1 MYCSNTDLNKFCLR
15 LVTSI
20 IVCQTIYC
28 TQTNV
33 AYLFKE
39 YINCIVMLVSLLV
52 SKYLNLVFFFP
63 ILSSYFIESFILML
77 LHLFIYYQIMLIIF
91 CIYAFYFHLRG
102 LQICSLVALVN
113 IWCQKQW
120 SMVCKY
126 WFILWSSLW
135 IFQYQIEQRLL

>member
-1 MYCSNTDLNKFCLR
+1 MLAFG
-15 LVTSI
+15 
-20 IVCQTIYC
+20 
-28 TQTNV
+28 
-33 AYLFKE
+33 
-39 YINCIVMLVSLLV
+39 YINNSLPNHSLHSNKYGMFV
-52 SKYLNLVFFFP
+52 QRIYQLHRYAVKCSGKYLNLVFFFP

-102 LQICSLVALVN
+102 LQICSLAALVN

>member
-1 MYCSNTDLNKFCLR
+1 MYCSNADLNKFCLH
-15 LVTSI
+15 LVILISLPKHLLHSNKCGI
-20 IVCQTIYC
+20 FVQRICQLHSYAGKC
-28 TQTNV
+28 
-33 AYLFKE
+33 
-39 YINCIVMLVSLLV
+39 SG
-52 SKYLNLVFFFP
+52 KYLNLVFFFP

-102 LQICSLVALVN
+102 LQICSLAALVN